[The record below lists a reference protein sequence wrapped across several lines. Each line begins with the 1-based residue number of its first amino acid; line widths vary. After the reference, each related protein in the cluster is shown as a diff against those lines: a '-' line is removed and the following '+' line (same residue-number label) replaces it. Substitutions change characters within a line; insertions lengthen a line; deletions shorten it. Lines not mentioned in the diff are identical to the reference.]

1 MTPFLYWQVCR
12 VGANFPCKPEQ
23 IHWNTT
29 VGKRPKCYDCPDCP
43 PGTEPSIPCGTSVH
57 DRPDIHCVS
66 CKLGKTFSD
75 KYDTSQCKACTICSE
90 GKAVKNS
97 CNLTENTKCENECGP
112 GFYTVRLIFGCSPC
126 AQCCGDGKDVLAAE
140 CANNKKQC
148 RVRHTPCTRVKT
160 TPSKP
165 TKRNY
170 STSKPTKRNY
180 STANTSPTVHT
191 TGDTT
196 TVTLYEEEKSTS
208 RELNVSITPTSA
220 LDNEVLQI
228 QNVESGQ
235 RDGIISAVVILLIV
249 AAALCVVFTVVIVKG
264 IIPVRDMLRSS
275 REQNLN
281 NEGRNISQGRTPPL
295 PHSSAR
301 SSQDSATPLL
311 NLSESHQHI
320 VSTPLQTSGT
330 VSSQPNE
337 TESSEPSYSSA
348 STHSSNSVSLHANE
362 HDSPQPNRSRSVL
375 PQPSESLSSQPV
387 GSASTHSNQSEAA
400 AAQSTRSAQEQ
411 VKSNSGE

>member
-1 MTPFLYWQVCR
+1 
-12 VGANFPCKPEQ
+12 
-23 IHWNTT
+23 
-29 VGKRPKCYDCPDCP
+29 
-43 PGTEPSIPCGTSVH
+43 
-57 DRPDIHCVS
+57 
-66 CKLGKTFSD
+66 
-75 KYDTSQCKACTICSE
+75 
-90 GKAVKNS
+90 
-97 CNLTENTKCENECGP
+97 
-112 GFYTVRLIFGCSPC
+112 
-126 AQCCGDGKDVLAAE
+126 
-140 CANNKKQC
+140 
-148 RVRHTPCTRVKT
+148 VRHTPCTRVKT

-375 PQPSESLSSQPV
+375 PQPSESLSSQPD

-411 VKSNSGE
+411 VKCNSGDLTLEELEEKHFPVFERMCIDLNSTTSGPWWDFERLASCYEKISLSDRHFLKNEFQSDRGNPSNVLMTHIKTKYPDHSVRDLVRNLQRIGRDDIAQRLNRTLSENHHPRKGTNTGGEL